1 MDRLKHMW
9 NDMTLYLHL
18 DSLSTWMILII
29 MYKTPVEKL
38 IHGIQGEKYIL
49 A

>member
-1 MDRLKHMW
+1 MDRLKYVL

-29 MYKTPVEKL
+29 MYKMSVEKS

-49 A
+49 G

>member
-1 MDRLKHMW
+1 MDRLKHVW
-9 NDMTLYLHL
+9 NDMTL

-49 A
+49 G